1 MLSFFDWS
9 PDRGVV
15 FDMSKFLKLL
25 AGLLAG
31 LILAGGIFSA
41 GLAIGYAIPLFSR
54 PEVVQQPP
62 TAVPP
67 MPTLSPI
74 PTTPTPTPIPP
85 DDQQALMQP
94 FWEAWAIVHDQF
106 VDQPLDDT
114 QLVRGAI
121 EGMINALGDEQS
133 SYMDP
138 DTYRQANI
146 PLEGSYE
153 GIGAWVDTQGE
164 LLTIIAPMPGSP
176 AEIAGLK
183 PGDAV
188 IAIDGEDVTGIDP
201 SLVIRRILGPAGTEV
216 ELTITRQG
224 EPQPLDFQVT
234 RANISVPSTD
244 SRMIDSDIAYIHLYT
259 FGQSSSDDLRSELR
273 ELIAQN
279 PTGLILDLRGN
290 GGGFLTTAIE
300 VASEFIPDG
309 VIMTEHFGDGRV
321 QTYNA
326 QGGGLATDVPMVV
339 LIDGGSASASEIVAG
354 AIQDRGRGKLV
365 GETSF
370 GKGSVQNWVPLE
382 SDGGAVRVTI
392 ARWYTPNGRLIDKT
406 GLQPDV
412 EVQRTDDDILNDRD
426 PQLDRAV
433 EILHGS

>member
-1 MLSFFDWS
+1 
-9 PDRGVV
+9 
-15 FDMSKFLKLL
+15 MSKLLKLL
-25 AGLLAG
+25 AGLMAG

-41 GLAIGYAIPLFSR
+41 GLAIGYAIPQFSQPR
-54 PEVVQQPP
+54 VIQQTVP
-62 TAVPP
+62 TVPAF
-67 MPTLSPI
+67 PTIVPNPSTEPSP
-74 PTTPTPTPIPP
+74 TSTPVPP
-85 DDQQALMQP
+85 DDRQALMQP
-94 FWEAWAIVHDQF
+94 FWEAWGIVHDQF

-114 QLVRGAI
+114 KLVRGAI
-121 EGMINALGDEQS
+121 EGMISALGDDQS

-201 SLVIRRILGPAGTEV
+201 SLVIRQILGPAGTEV
-216 ELTITRQG
+216 DLTVMRRG
-224 EPQPLDFQVT
+224 ETQPLDFQIT
-234 RANISVPSTD
+234 RANISVPSID
-244 SRMIDSDIAYIHLYT
+244 SRLLDGNIAYVHLYT
-259 FGQSSSDDLRSELR
+259 FGQTSNDELRNALR
-273 ELIAQN
+273 ELMAQN
-279 PTGLILDLRGN
+279 PSGLILDLRGN
-290 GGGFLTTAIE
+290 GGGFLSTAIE

-309 VIMTEHFGDGRV
+309 VIMTEHFGDGEV

-326 QGGGLATDVPMVV
+326 QAGGLATDIPMVV
-339 LIDGGSASASEIVAG
+339 LIDAGSASASEIVAG

-392 ARWYTPNGRLIDKT
+392 ARWYTPGGRLIDKT

-433 EILHGS
+433 ELLQGS

>member
-1 MLSFFDWS
+1 
-9 PDRGVV
+9 
-15 FDMSKFLKLL
+15 MSKLLKLL
-25 AGLLAG
+25 AGLMAG

-41 GLAIGYAIPLFSR
+41 GLAIGYAIPQFSQPR
-54 PEVVQQPP
+54 VIQQTVP
-62 TAVPP
+62 TVPAFPTIVPNPSTEPSPTSTPVPP
-67 MPTLSPI
+67 Y
-74 PTTPTPTPIPP
+74 
-85 DDQQALMQP
+85 DRQALMQP
-94 FWEAWAIVHDQF
+94 FWEAWGIVHDQF

-114 QLVRGAI
+114 KLVRGAI
-121 EGMINALGDEQS
+121 EGMISALGDDQS

-201 SLVIRRILGPAGTEV
+201 SLVIRQILGPAGTEV
-216 ELTITRQG
+216 DLTVMRRG
-224 EPQPLDFQVT
+224 ETQPLDFQIT
-234 RANISVPSTD
+234 RANISVPSID
-244 SRMIDSDIAYIHLYT
+244 SRLLDGNIAYVHLYT
-259 FGQSSSDDLRSELR
+259 FGQTSNDELRNALR
-273 ELIAQN
+273 ELMAQN
-279 PTGLILDLRGN
+279 PSGLILDLRGN
-290 GGGFLTTAIE
+290 GGGFLSTAIE

-309 VIMTEHFGDGRV
+309 VIMTEHFGDGEV

-326 QGGGLATDVPMVV
+326 QAGGLATDIPMVV
-339 LIDGGSASASEIVAG
+339 LIDAGSASASEIVAG

-392 ARWYTPNGRLIDKT
+392 ARWYTPGGRLIDKT

-433 EILHGS
+433 ELLQGS

>member
-1 MLSFFDWS
+1 
-9 PDRGVV
+9 
-15 FDMSKFLKLL
+15 MSKLLKLL

-41 GLAIGYAIPLFSR
+41 GLAIGYAIPQFSR
-54 PEVVQQPP
+54 PSVLQQPSSAPPVLP
-62 TAVPP
+62 TVGPF
-67 MPTLSPI
+67 PTIAPK
-74 PTTPTPTPIPP
+74 PTPTPIAPE
-85 DDQQALMQP
+85 DQQALMQP
-94 FWEAWAIVHDQF
+94 FWEAWGIVHDQF

-121 EGMINALGDEQS
+121 EGMINALGDPQS

-153 GIGAWVDTQGE
+153 GIGAWVDTQGD

-176 AEIAGLK
+176 AENAGLK
-183 PGDAV
+183 PGDEV
-188 IAIDGEDVTGIDP
+188 IAIDGEDVTGLDP
-201 SLVIRRILGPAGTEV
+201 SLVIRKILGPAGTKV
-216 ELTITRQG
+216 DLTIKRQG
-224 EPQPLDFQVT
+224 ESQPLDFEVV
-234 RANISVPSTD
+234 RASISVPS
-244 SRMIDSDIAYIHLYT
+244 IDSKMLDTDIAYVHLYT
-259 FGQSSSDDLRSELR
+259 FGQSSSDELRSALSD
-273 ELIAQN
+273 LMSQN
-279 PTGLILDLRGN
+279 PKALILDLRGN
-290 GGGFLTTAIE
+290 GGGFLSTAID

-321 QTYNA
+321 QTYDA
-326 QGGGLATDVPMVV
+326 QGGGLATDIPMVV

-392 ARWYTPNGRLIDKT
+392 ARWYTPNGRLIDGV
-406 GLQPDV
+406 GLTPDV
-412 EVQRTDDDILNDRD
+412 EVQRTDEDVLNNRD

-433 EILHGS
+433 QILQGS

>member
-1 MLSFFDWS
+1 
-9 PDRGVV
+9 
-15 FDMSKFLKLL
+15 MSRLLKLL

-41 GLAIGYAIPLFSR
+41 GLAIGYAIPQFAQPR
-54 PEVVQQPP
+54 VIQQSYP
-62 TAVPP
+62 TAPGL
-67 MPTLSPI
+67 PTLGPN
-74 PTTPTPTPIPP
+74 PTTAPRATSTPIPP
-85 DDQQALMQP
+85 DDQQTLMKP
-94 FWEAWAIVHDQF
+94 FWEAWGIVHDQF

-114 QLVRGAI
+114 KLVRGAI

-176 AEIAGLK
+176 AEVAGLK

-201 SLVIRRILGPAGTEV
+201 SLVIRRILGPAGTKV
-216 ELTITRQG
+216 DLTVMRNG
-224 EPQPLDFQVT
+224 EAQPLDFQIT
-234 RANISVPSTD
+234 RANISVPSID
-244 SRMIDSDIAYIHLYT
+244 SRMLDGDIAYVHLYT
-259 FGQSSSDDLRSELR
+259 FGQSSSDDLRSSLR
-273 ELIAQN
+273 ELMAQN

-290 GGGFLTTAIE
+290 GGGFLSTAIE

-309 VIMTEHFGDGRV
+309 VIMTEHFGDGQV

-392 ARWYTPNGRLIDKT
+392 ARWYTPGGRLLDKT

-433 EILHGS
+433 QLLQGS